1 MFSLY
6 QNLSLAQL
14 FETYSRIAFCDVP
27 DRLGFGITII
37 LAWRQMKKSFYP
49 KAFYPL
55 TESCSLGYVTI
66 KCYKNIRYSSN
77 L

>member
-1 MFSLY
+1 MYRLRSRFAWS
-6 QNLSLAQL
+6 AFDTL
-14 FETYSRIAFCDVP
+14 FEIKSRIAFCEVP

-37 LAWRQMKKSFYP
+37 LAWRQMKQSFYP

-66 KCYKNIRYSSN
+66 KRYKNT
-77 L
+77 LQL